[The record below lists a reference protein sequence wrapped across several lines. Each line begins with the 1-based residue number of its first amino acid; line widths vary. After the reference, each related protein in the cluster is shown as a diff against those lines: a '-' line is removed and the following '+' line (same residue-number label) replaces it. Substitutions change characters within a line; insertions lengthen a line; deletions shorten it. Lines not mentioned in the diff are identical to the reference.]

1 MKKLTKI
8 AIIIILVIGIL
19 MITVKFEGTEN
30 KNINIDIA
38 ELSNK
43 LKDES
48 IFEDNLDLIEKEI
61 IIKNYDFNEEL
72 IKDAISYIGTGAT
85 AEEIL
90 VIELYDKSNLN
101 EITSKIEKNIEE
113 RKVNYQNYVPKEVD
127 KLENCILKTQGN
139 YIILCVSN
147 DANKAEEIINNY
159 LNN

>member
-1 MKKLTKI
+1 MKNLTKI

-19 MITVKFEGTEN
+19 MITVKFKGTEN
-30 KNINIDIA
+30 KDININIA

-43 LKDES
+43 LKGEP
-48 IFEDNLDLIEKEI
+48 IFEDKLDLIEKEV

-101 EITSKIEKNIEE
+101 EITSKIEENIEI
-113 RKVNYQNYVPKEVD
+113 RCIVPWSR
-127 KLENCILKTQGN
+127 IW
-139 YIILCVSN
+139 
-147 DANKAEEIINNY
+147 KA
-159 LNN
+159 